1 MAYPTRVSLV
11 SPNRGDSVPPW
22 RGTGLGWARSEAA
35 LPAPLLSATAP
46 ERCLSLPEHAQVL
59 LCPHSLA
66 IAPAGASRVS
76 ALHPNT
82 RMHLRCRS
90 SCSLARNCPPKAIGC
105 GTITTYWV
113 IEYSSDADSA
123 NCCSVEGASYTCHK
137 SRGMLCHVD
146 RQGIFQGHNQL
157 QRLLQ
162 LLMLCF
168 LA

>member
-46 ERCLSLPEHAQVL
+46 ERCLSLPVHAQVL

-76 ALHPNT
+76 APHST
-82 RMHLRCRS
+82 ARVHICCRF
-90 SCSLARNCPPKAIGC
+90 SCSLARDYPQKAVGC
-105 GTITTYWV
+105 GTKTPNWV
-113 IEYSSDADSA
+113 IEYSLDADLA
-123 NCCSVEGASYTCHK
+123 NCCSDEGDTYRCSAFCSCYC
-137 SRGMLCHVD
+137 
-146 RQGIFQGHNQL
+146 
-157 QRLLQ
+157 
-162 LLMLCF
+162 
-168 LA
+168 